1 MESYRHSCLVIVERR
16 KGVCVRSHTTLRPCV
31 QKVSSFRLPRERS
44 GEKER
49 GVFQPAN
56 HAVERRWADTRE
68 PNTMLNTVAKVFV
81 VYLNTRE
88 G

>member
-1 MESYRHSCLVIVERR
+1 M
-16 KGVCVRSHTTLRPCV
+16 RSHTTLRPCV
-31 QKVSSFRLPRERS
+31 QKVFSFRLPRERS

-49 GVFQPAN
+49 GFQPAN
-56 HAVERRWADTRE
+56 RAVERRWADTRE